1 MKRMKPRSLERL
13 EERMGGID
21 KGSIR
26 YRVLQS
32 AKNFKTSW
40 IELGQAL
47 YSVWK
52 DKVYKEWG
60 YLTFDAYTQKEIGIK
75 KTTAMKLLKS
85 YYFLE
90 KEEPAYLQKE
100 HSEPQAAAAVPSF
113 EAVNLLRLAKD
124 KNTIDKEDYQRF
136 RKDVLEAGKDPVQFR
151 KDLTSLIR
159 QREELTPD
167 EARQRRKFSVVKR
180 VVSSLKTLK
189 ADIESQK
196 LLPAGLIKEIT
207 LLINKLE
214 TEIT

>member
-1 MKRMKPRSLERL
+1 MKTKSLQRL
-13 EERMGGID
+13 EEKMDGIEE
-21 KGSIR
+21 GSIR

-52 DKVYKEWG
+52 DKAYKEWG
-60 YLTFDAYTQKEIGIK
+60 FLTFDAYTQKEVGIK
-75 KTTAMKLLKS
+75 KATAMKLLKS

-100 HSEPQAAAAVPSF
+100 HSEALGAAAVPSF
-113 EAVNLLRLAKD
+113 ESVNLLRLAKD
-124 KNTIDKEDYQRF
+124 KNTLDRDDYQRF
-136 RKDVLEAGKDPVQFR
+136 KKDVLETGKDPAQFR
-151 KDLTSLIR
+151 KDLTSLM
-159 QREELTPD
+159 REREDLTPD
-167 EARQRRKFSVVKR
+167 EARKRRKFAVVKR

-196 LLPAGLIKEIT
+196 LLPANLLKEISV
-207 LLINKLE
+207 LINKLE
-214 TEIT
+214 SEIA